1 MNITLKTLKFEES
14 ESLREF
20 AFEKVGKLFKKQPQ
34 IIRVDVTLKEGAK
47 NNIKNKWCELY
58 VSLPG
63 ENKFTKKNSK
73 EYEESILLAVEAME
87 KIFRREKD

>member
-1 MNITLKTLKFEES
+1 MKTLKFEES
-14 ESLREF
+14 EQLREF
-20 AFEKVGKLFKKQPQ
+20 VFEKVGKLFKKQTQ
-34 IIRVDVTLKEGAK
+34 IIRIEVTLKEGAK
-47 NNIKNKWCELY
+47 NNIENKWCELY

-73 EYEESILLAVEAME
+73 DYEESILLAVEAME